1 MNKPRWSH
9 YSSGKWELEE
19 GRAVELFQ
27 GDGAGRAGGGKEE
40 RSRGERSPWEDVA
53 EAVGAGLEL
62 SSSSLQDLFFL
73 TRLGWTPGPLRLKMD
88 VPDKL

>member
-27 GDGAGRAGGGKEE
+27 GDGAGRAGGGKEQ
-40 RSRGERSPWEDVA
+40 RWRGERSPWEDVA

-73 TRLGWTPGPLRLKMD
+73 TGLGWTPGPLRLKMD